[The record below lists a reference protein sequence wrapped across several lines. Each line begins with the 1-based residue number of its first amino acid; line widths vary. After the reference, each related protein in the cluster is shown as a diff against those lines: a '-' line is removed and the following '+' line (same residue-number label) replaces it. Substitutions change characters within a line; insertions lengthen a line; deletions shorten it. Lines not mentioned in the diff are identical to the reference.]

1 MTLHYILEGPDDAPV
16 VLFSNSLGTAADMW
30 QPQRDA
36 LIGHYRILRYDVP
49 GHGASAPNGQTR
61 SLEQLGMAVLSLLDK
76 LAIDRVHFCGISMG
90 GLTGLWLARFHP
102 HRLITL
108 TVANSAAKI
117 GESAAWQQRAA
128 QVRQYGMA
136 AIADGAAAR
145 WFTPAFCERAPAT
158 VQALLTQLRACDAES
173 YADCCD
179 ALAAADLRHELAAIH
194 LPVLVIAGRDDAV
207 TTVADAEA
215 MVAHIHGAQLV
226 VLPASHLSS
235 VEVWLAFNRALQPFI
250 DAQLTQQQRYQQGM
264 TVRRAVLGDAHV
276 DRTLENLSPLNDEF
290 QHFISRYAW
299 GEIWTRP
306 GLSRHTRS
314 LITIGMLIAL
324 NREAELKMHLRAA
337 FNNGVSRD
345 EIKEVL
351 MHAALYCGLPAA
363 NAAFHLAQSIFD
375 ERDSAR

>member
-1 MTLHYILEGPDDAPV
+1 MQQAFIC
-16 VLFSNSLGTAADMW
+16 
-30 QPQRDA
+30 DA
-36 LIGHYRILRYDVP
+36 LRTPFGRY
-49 GHGASAPNGQTR
+49 GGALAGIRADDLAALP
-61 SLEQLGMAVLSLLDK
+61 LAALLARQPASVAQ
-76 LAIDRVHFCGISMG
+76 AIDDVIYGC
-90 GLTGLWLARFHP
+90 
-102 HRLITL
+102 
-108 TVANSAAKI
+108 ANSAAKI

-128 QVRQYGMA
+128 QVSQYGMA

-179 ALAAADLRHELAAIH
+179 ALASADLRHELAAIH

-276 DRTLENLSPLNDEF
+276 DRTLRICPL
-290 QHFISRYAW
+290 
-299 GEIWTRP
+299 
-306 GLSRHTRS
+306 
-314 LITIGMLIAL
+314 
-324 NREAELKMHLRAA
+324 
-337 FNNGVSRD
+337 
-345 EIKEVL
+345 
-351 MHAALYCGLPAA
+351 
-363 NAAFHLAQSIFD
+363 
-375 ERDSAR
+375 

>member
-1 MTLHYILEGPDDAPV
+1 MTLHYVLEGPDDAAV
-16 VLFSNSLGTAADMW
+16 ILFSNSLGTTSEMW

-36 LIGHYRILRYDVP
+36 LINQYRILRYDVP
-49 GHGASAPNGQTR
+49 GHGASAPDGQTR
-61 SLEQLGMAVLSLLDK
+61 SLEQLGSKVLSLLDT
-76 LAIDRVHFCGISMG
+76 LGIDRVHFCGISMG

-102 HRLITL
+102 QRLMTL

-117 GESAAWQQRAA
+117 GEPAAWQQRAA
-128 QVRQYGMA
+128 LVRQHGMT
-136 AIADGAAAR
+136 AITESAAAR

-158 VQALLTQLRACDAES
+158 VQSLLSQLSACDAES
-173 YADCCD
+173 YADCCE
-179 ALAAADLRHELAAIH
+179 ALATADLRHELAAIS
-194 LPVLVIAGRDDAV
+194 LPVLVIAGRDDKV
-207 TTVADAEA
+207 TTVADADA
-215 MVAHIHGAQLV
+215 MVAQIPGAQRV

-250 DAQLTQQQRYQQGM
+250 DAQLTQDQRYQQGM
-264 TVRRAVLGDAHV
+264 RVRRAVLGEAHV

-290 QHFISRYAW
+290 QNFISRYAW

-306 GLSRHTRS
+306 GLTRHTRS

-345 EIKEVL
+345 EIKELL
-351 MHAALYCGLPAA
+351 MHAALYCGLPAS
-363 NAAFHLAQSIFD
+363 NAAFHLAQTVFD
-375 ERDSAR
+375 EQDSAR

>member
-1 MTLHYILEGPDDAPV
+1 MTLHYVLEGPDDAPV
-16 VLFSNSLGTAADMW
+16 ILFSNSLGTTSEMW
-30 QPQRDA
+30 QPQREA
-36 LIGHYRILRYDVP
+36 LIGAYRILRYDVP
-49 GHGASAPNGQTR
+49 GHGRSAPDGQTR
-61 SLEQLGMAVLSLLDK
+61 SLEQLGMAVLTLLDQ
-76 LAIDRVHFCGISMG
+76 LGIDRVHFCGISMG

-102 HRLITL
+102 QRLMTL

-136 AIADGAAAR
+136 AITEGAAGR
-145 WFTPAFCERAPAT
+145 WFTPAFRECAPAT
-158 VQALLTQLRACDAES
+158 VQTLVAQLASCDSES
-173 YADCCD
+173 YADCCE
-179 ALAAADLRHELAAIH
+179 ALAAADLRHELAAIS
-194 LPVLVIAGRDDAV
+194 LPVLVIAGRDDTV

-215 MVAHIHGAQLV
+215 MVADIHGAQLA

-235 VEVWLAFNRALQPFI
+235 VEVWLAFSRALQPFI
-250 DAQLTQQQRYQQGM
+250 EAQLTQHQRYQQGM
-264 TVRRAVLGDAHV
+264 TVRRAVLGEAHV

-290 QHFISRYAW
+290 QNFISRYAW

-306 GLSRHTRS
+306 GLSRHTRN

-345 EIKEVL
+345 EIKELL
-351 MHAALYCGLPAA
+351 MHAGLYCGLPAA
-363 NAAFHLAQSIFD
+363 NAAFHLAQSVFD
-375 ERDSAR
+375 EQDSAR